1 MYENKLGLSSQL
13 EKIFYVKIINAL
25 SANSYE
31 DSATKGS
38 VKKKRT
44 DRQTDRDRPRTRIL
58 KLLAGA

>member
-1 MYENKLGLSSQL
+1 MYENKLGLSSEL
-13 EKIFYVKIINAL
+13 EKIFYVKIRNVL

-44 DRQTDRDRPRTRIL
+44 DRQRQT
-58 KLLAGA
+58 